1 MKFRIYW
8 PCCCVRQGQ
17 DRSWNFGSPDWPKFV
32 VRAWQWREVEIYKK
46 ASVPNFRGQ
55 CWTWRCPGNL
65 VAGPGHWH
73 GVVLG
78 RRPDGQDVTR
88 MGLLLFLF
96 LVDFSLVWGL
106 FYCYE
111 PLPEHKYAHSESETW
126 ALVPVYF
133 LIFLDCYFMGFSEE
147 YPKFVIV
154 QNACFNII

>member
-46 ASVPNFRGQ
+46 RLLPMIGGS
-55 CWTWRCPGNL
+55 
-65 VAGPGHWH
+65 AGLGAAQGTSWAGTGHWH

-88 MGLLLFLF
+88 M
-96 LVDFSLVWGL
+96 
-106 FYCYE
+106 
-111 PLPEHKYAHSESETW
+111 
-126 ALVPVYF
+126 
-133 LIFLDCYFMGFSEE
+133 
-147 YPKFVIV
+147 
-154 QNACFNII
+154 